1 MPQLYY
7 ENAMGHIYAHP
18 AGYALLHHHP
28 GSRSLLDFQDFLIH
42 TGRLLQRR
50 RWHKMLSNQRQLA
63 PYTEDEQ
70 ALLLD
75 YWQARHFTHG
85 RTISAVLLGPID
97 ITACTFT
104 QVWEEAQSSV
114 PYCLFDGEITAAATL

>member
-1 MPQLYY
+1 MPQVYF
-7 ENAMGHIYAHP
+7 ENAMGRIYAHP
-18 AGYALLHHHP
+18 DGYALVRFHP
-28 GSRSLLDFQDFLIH
+28 GTRSLLDFQDFLLH

-50 RWHKMLSNQRQLA
+50 RWHKMLSDQRQLA

-85 RTISAVLLGPID
+85 RTISAVLLGPTD
-97 ITACTFT
+97 ITHCAFT
-104 QVWEEAQSSV
+104 QVWEEARGSV
-114 PYCLFDGEITAAATL
+114 PYCLFDNEPAAAT